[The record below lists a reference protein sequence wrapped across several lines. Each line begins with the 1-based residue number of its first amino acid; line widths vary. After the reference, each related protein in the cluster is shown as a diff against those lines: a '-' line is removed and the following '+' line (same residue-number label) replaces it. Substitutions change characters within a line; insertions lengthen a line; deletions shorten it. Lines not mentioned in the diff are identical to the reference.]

1 MNEIKIKVHDSDRSQ
16 ECIICMEDI
25 SENLLDN
32 EYCDCNFKYHEKCYE
47 KWLAYNNIITINME
61 RNNDYVDYRCIL
73 CKERILFDVKINE
86 WMDETSEKFK
96 ELNNMRDM
104 TDIMIRNVIL
114 EQRERIRRTRELSR
128 IRRCCICEKYN
139 NPFLINITCCYNV
152 TIWNGND
159 VRVIVAIIVSMLLLG
174 AFVTLVSLISDS
186 GMV

>member
-1 MNEIKIKVHDSDRSQ
+1 
-16 ECIICMEDI
+16 
-25 SENLLDN
+25 
-32 EYCDCNFKYHEKCYE
+32 
-47 KWLAYNNIITINME
+47 
-61 RNNDYVDYRCIL
+61 
-73 CKERILFDVKINE
+73 
-86 WMDETSEKFK
+86 MDETSEKFK

-128 IRRCCICEKYN
+128 IRRCCVCEKYN